1 MKSFITVAASLAVL
15 AAAPAAVQA
24 QSMSA
29 PEIYGA
35 VGYAHAD
42 AGDFDLGAIQG
53 RLGAKFT
60 PYFGVEGELA
70 FGVKDDTYRPPVSI
84 GASPID
90 VELNHSVAVYGV
102 GFLPINPNADLFA
115 RVGYGSTAVE
125 ASAAG
130 ISSKADGESWNY
142 GVGGRYFLDAKN
154 GFRADYTRQEFQD
167 DGGAADVWSVGYVRK
182 F

>member
-15 AAAPAAVQA
+15 AAVPAAVQA
-24 QSMSA
+24 QPMGS
-29 PEIYGA
+29 EVYGS
-35 VGYAHAD
+35 VGYAQSRAD
-42 AGDFDLGAIQG
+42 GLDLGAVQG
-53 RLGAKFT
+53 RLGTKIN

-70 FGVKDDTYRPPVSI
+70 LGIKDDSVRVG
-84 GASPID
+84 GANVD
-90 VELNHSVAVYGV
+90 VELEHSAAIYGV

-115 RVGYGSTAVE
+115 RVGYGTTEVK
-125 ASAAG
+125 ASAGGVSA
-130 ISSKADGESWNY
+130 KADGESWNY

-154 GFRADYTRQEFQD
+154 GVRADYTRQEFQD